1 MDIDDFSSS
10 AVSGVKRKPGKLAGA
25 GLLSPAEQAGSDA
38 MESRPGVADELKNA
52 IAKASPAQRAILTDP
67 KQNGTGILS
76 KPTYKPAIDDLSSA
90 GMSTPPQPTPQPAPQ
105 PAPQTVAQLTARPS
119 LGVADDVSNFA
130 MRSGANLG
138 NSAYGGLR
146 GLATLM
152 TGGGIDAAVEDS
164 KQSPIPVV
172 APNSR
177 TAMLEKGMGKVQSV
191 LDSAGDRAQL
201 GTEATGAAGSGVMGA
216 ISKAGISNLPM
227 LLGVGPRTAK
237 TTAMLDEAPAVG
249 KGATAAPG
257 APMQATAQAPMQA
270 TATPAIASKAA
281 PVAGNSA
288 APSGAPA
295 LTPGEV
301 PTLAHASPEMQKAI
315 ADSGLPADHPAIA
328 RFVNADTLPIPQKKT
343 RGQAMQDG
351 QMISDEMNSRGKGQA
366 APVSP
371 EFYKEQGQ
379 GIAQNIDSIRASG
392 APDIPATADHIDHG
406 QTLITAYKTKDA
418 AASADVTARYKAL
431 TDANGGTLPMDGQ
444 TFAANTEAALSKQLK
459 TGSVPADLQSA
470 LNEFKNGRQMTFE
483 DFETLRSD
491 AADAMRTS
499 TDGRAKAAA
508 GIIREQLE
516 NMPLTPQAAEL
527 KPLADSARGAAKA
540 RFDAIEAD
548 PAYKASVND
557 PTPLGHPSPAADK
570 FFNSFVRDGKR
581 ENVARM
587 RETLQDSPEA
597 TQTIAA
603 GILDHLKGQ
612 MNAKPATGNFSS
624 ANYTKAFDALKPK
637 MSQYVDATTAQQLN
651 SLGEH
656 ARDIQAQPRGS
667 FVSTANTAP
676 ALIAEAMKS
685 AATHGGN
692 MIFHGVPVVS
702 AARAVGSR
710 LLDSRNAAKDARQ
723 STDPGAALSSL
734 SKLMKP

>member
-67 KQNGTGILS
+67 KQNGTALVN
-76 KPTYKPAIDDLSSA
+76 KPAYKPAIDDLSSA
-90 GMSTPPQPTPQPAPQ
+90 GMSTPPQAPPQPAPQ

-177 TAMLEKGMGKVQSV
+177 TAMLEKGMGKVQGV

-249 KGATAAPG
+249 KGATAAPE
-257 APMQATAQAPMQA
+257 APMQA

-288 APSGAPA
+288 APSAGVAP
-295 LTPGEV
+295 TPV
-301 PTLAHASPEMQKAI
+301 APKATFANASPEMQKAI
-315 ADSGLPADHPAIA
+315 ADSGLPAGHPAIS
-328 RFVNADTLPIPQKKT
+328 RFLDADTLRVPIKIS
-343 RGQAMQDG
+343 RGQAVGDG
-351 QMISDEMNSRGKGQA
+351 AMISDEMNSRGQGQA
-366 APVSP
+366 APVSH

-379 GIAQNIDSIRASG
+379 GLAANMRGIRDNV
-392 APDIPATADHIDHG
+392 APDIPSTHSIGDIG
-406 QTLITAYKTKDA
+406 QTTVDSLKTLDNADQAGITQKYT
-418 AASADVTARYKAL
+418 TLR
-431 TDANGGTLPMDGQ
+431 DANGGQFPVDAPALFG
-444 TFAANTEAALSKQLK
+444 NVKSSLSKELL
-459 TGSVPADLQSA
+459 TGDAPASQMKELQNLAEAGS
-470 LNEFKNGRQMTFE
+470 MTME
-483 DFETLRSD
+483 QYLSLRRNLGNT
-491 AADAMRTS
+491 ARTHADGNTRM
-499 TDGRAKAAA
+499 AA
-508 GIIREQLE
+508 GKMIEEMEAL
-516 NMPLTPQAAEL
+516 PLQGGAAEL
-527 KPLADSARGAAKA
+527 KPLADDARNAARDRFQRIESNPALKA
-540 RFDAIEAD
+540 A
-548 PAYKASVND
+548 VND
-557 PTPLGHPSPAADK
+557 GIPVGEPTHIADNFINNYVVK
-570 FFNSFVRDGKR
+570 GKNSHVANLSDMLKDDPIGKQ
-581 ENVARM
+581 A
-587 RETLQDSPEA
+587 L
-597 TQTIAA
+597 AA
-603 GILDHLKGQ
+603 GTVEHLTSQLKA
-612 MNAKPATGNFSS
+612 NAESGNFSS
-624 ANYTKAFDALKPK
+624 DAYKRALEPMIKGQSPK
-637 MSQYVDATTAQQLN
+637 INSLVDAATVQELQQVDRVARSAQV
-651 SLGEH
+651 
-656 ARDIQAQPRGS
+656 QPRGAYVNNPNT
-667 FVSTANTAP
+667 FVA
-676 ALIAEAMKS
+676 ALAHKAASGAEKLGNIVVPGASLGTEVRGVVDRRSS
-685 AATHGGN
+685 AK
-692 MIFHGVPVVS
+692 I
-702 AARAVGSR
+702 
-710 LLDSRNAAKDARQ
+710 ARQ

>member
-1 MDIDDFSSS
+1 VDIDDFSSS

-67 KQNGTGILS
+67 KQNGTALVN
-76 KPTYKPAIDDLSSA
+76 KPAYKPAIDDLSSA
-90 GMSTPPQPTPQPAPQ
+90 GMSTPPQAPPQGVAQ

-177 TAMLEKGMGKVQSV
+177 TAMLEKGMGKVQGV

-237 TTAMLDEAPAVG
+237 TTAMLDEAPVAG
-249 KGATAAPG
+249 KG
-257 APMQATAQAPMQA
+257 
-270 TATPAIASKAA
+270 
-281 PVAGNSA
+281 A

-366 APVSP
+366 APVSH

-710 LLDSRNAAKDARQ
+710 FLDSRNAAKDARQ